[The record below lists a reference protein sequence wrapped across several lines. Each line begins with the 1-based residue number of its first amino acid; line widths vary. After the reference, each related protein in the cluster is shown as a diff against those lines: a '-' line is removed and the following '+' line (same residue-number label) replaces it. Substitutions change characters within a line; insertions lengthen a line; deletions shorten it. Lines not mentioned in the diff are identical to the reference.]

1 MTSGVVISVVTDAD
15 CDPAV
20 LSESARAAKATAVN
34 RQSASVSILM
44 ANLLGFLWVEQR
56 KHPAPSS
63 DSRATPV
70 LYDASMKIG
79 ILEGDDIGHEIVPA
93 AVEVARAAARKHGLE
108 IEGRALPI
116 GRKALDTHGS
126 TLPKETLD
134 TLPRVG

>member
-1 MTSGVVISVVTDAD
+1 MTSGVVMSVVTDAD
-15 CDPAV
+15 CDPAM

-93 AVEVARAAARKHGLE
+93 AVEVARAAARKHGLD
-108 IEGRALPI
+108 IEWRAPPHPP
-116 GRKALDTHGS
+116 KAPETHRS
-126 TLPKETLD
+126 NAPQKNPANTP
-134 TLPRVG
+134 